1 MTDPHA
7 RLTRL
12 AFPGRTTAL
21 AGLALLLCSGG
32 AVSAQDSTN
41 HFTFAVVGHMRGNS
55 DPELYPRLD
64 EVIAELKRHKP
75 DLLFLTGDVI
85 WGSIPKALTDRKAI
99 VAQWARIDAKLA
111 TLGIPIYRVPGNHD
125 IHDPVTRDVFFERYG
140 PLPRAVDF
148 RGSRFLLLNTTFTPT
163 GNAPVPSAEKLTKTL
178 RLDSL
183 QRRFVQDAITQSPAT
198 NTFLVMHHVLW
209 FEPDDPWWTEVHP
222 ALVKTGVRGV
232 FSGDLGPAMYTHV
245 VRDSIDYFRAT
256 LNAMVDKPN
265 AAATPVSLIRTVQFE
280 SFVLGEVNG
289 ASVRYTVPTVG
300 AVTSDAFSPDRWRKA
315 FGPGRDPGK
324 MYDPAA
330 YQPSQVVDPDAEGP
344 SKGKASTPPAP
355 PGILQRLWTAVGS
368 PKRLAALF
376 LLVAMAFAGGLFVG
390 RATTGNAAR
399 TT

>member
-1 MTDPHA
+1 MIPPPSRVA
-7 RLTRL
+7 RLAL
-12 AFPGRTTAL
+12 LGRTTAL
-21 AGLALLLCSGG
+21 AGLALSLCS
-32 AVSAQDSTN
+32 AHPASAQDSSN
-41 HFTFAVVGHMRGNS
+41 RFTFAVVGHLRGNS

-75 DLLFLTGDVI
+75 DLLFLTGDII
-85 WGSIPKALTDRKAI
+85 WGSIPKALTDRKAVI
-99 VAQWARIDAKLA
+99 AQWERVDRKLA

-140 PLPRAVDF
+140 TLPRAVDF

-163 GNAPVPSAEKLTKTL
+163 GNAPVPSAQKLTKTL
-178 RLDSL
+178 RLDTL
-183 QRRFVQDAITQSPAT
+183 QRQFVQNALTQSPAT
-198 NTFLVMHHVLW
+198 NTFVVMHHVLW

-222 ALVKTGVRGV
+222 SLVKKGVRGV

-256 LNAMVDKPN
+256 LNAMVDKPT

-280 SFVLGEVNG
+280 SFVIGQVDG
-289 ASVRYTVPTVG
+289 ATVRYTVPTVG
-300 AVTSDAFSPDRWRKA
+300 ALTSDAFSPDRWRQA

-324 MYDPAA
+324 LYDPSA
-330 YQPSQVVDPDAEGP
+330 YRAPAVDPEAEGP
-344 SKGKASTPPAP
+344 SKGKASAPPAP
-355 PGILQRLWTAVGS
+355 PGILQRLWSAVGS

-376 LLVAMAFAGGLFVG
+376 LLLALVFAGGFVAG
-390 RATTGNAAR
+390 RARPGHAAR